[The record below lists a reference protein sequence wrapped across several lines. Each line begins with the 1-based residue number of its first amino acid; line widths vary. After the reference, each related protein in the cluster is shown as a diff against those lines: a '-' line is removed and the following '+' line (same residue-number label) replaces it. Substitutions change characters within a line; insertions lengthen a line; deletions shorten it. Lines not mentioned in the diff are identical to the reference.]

1 MKRFF
6 SNPMALLLIFLMAY
20 QAVAGGRYDNLTDW
34 FIRTLNILPGV
45 IIGICFHEFAHAWMA
60 YKCGDPT
67 PKQQNRITIN
77 PASHIDPIGFIALIF
92 VGFGWGRPV
101 MIDPGNFRR
110 PRRDELLVALAGVT
124 VNLILAFMFMAL
136 VRLLYEFAPGFM
148 LSDMGDILR
157 NILISVVTI
166 NIVLL
171 VFNLLPIPPLDG
183 FNVVTQLFNLR
194 NTEFYYRVYDKGF
207 LILMVLIL
215 FNITGRV
222 LTPAVFWIYS
232 AIAGLFF

>member
-1 MKRFF
+1 
-6 SNPMALLLIFLMAY
+6 
-20 QAVAGGRYDNLTDW
+20 
-34 FIRTLNILPGV
+34 
-45 IIGICFHEFAHAWMA
+45 
-60 YKCGDPT
+60 
-67 PKQQNRITIN
+67 
-77 PASHIDPIGFIALIF
+77 
-92 VGFGWGRPV
+92 
-101 MIDPGNFRR
+101 
-110 PRRDELLVALAGVT
+110 
-124 VNLILAFMFMAL
+124 
-136 VRLLYEFAPGFM
+136 M